1 MLEIAKFLLKF
12 NQDRILLD
20 LKVQSV
26 INKIRINNSNQ
37 ETRIKIKG
45 LIIIWIE
52 EIIFNRIEIKITFK
66 TITDS
71 KIILIEINATKL
83 MIKINKKMMK

>member
-71 KIILIEINATKL
+71 KIILIEINTTKL

>member
-1 MLEIAKFLLKF
+1 MKF

-66 TITDS
+66 TLTDS
-71 KIILIEINATKL
+71 KIILIKINATKL